1 MHSMHSG
8 LMDRAL
14 RHTEKA
20 LSLIEKLKGK
30 HSIVQKQFRRTLPK
44 IDS

>member
-20 LSLIEKLKGK
+20 LSLIEKLKGT
-30 HSIVQKQFRRTLPK
+30 HF
-44 IDS
+44 